1 MGWWGPHSGQTVKPV
16 QQYGLNWL
24 CTLDLR
30 EVCKKYAPTLCTV
43 VVQKC
48 NKLGYHRSFQ
58 KLKLS
63 LQARSLIQS
72 LIHRLNSQG
81 RHLIW
86 FKFCFSV
93 SMYTKANASQFER
106 QILLWNFVLGC
117 LSCLRIHMTNWKKTK
132 CPAHLITIAVA
143 INAVY
148 EHCHSS
154 LAWNGKQC
162 DALTRLSPF
171 KMMVPYKHIHQIKN
185 WQPGLWIKHWV
196 KLQAFKSD
204 INLR

>member
-1 MGWWGPHSGQTVKPV
+1 MLPHCVLWWSRNAISWVIIDHFKSLSSVCRPEAWFKVWFIGW
-16 QQYGLNWL
+16 
-24 CTLDLR
+24 
-30 EVCKKYAPTLCTV
+30 
-43 VVQKC
+43 
-48 NKLGYHRSFQ
+48 
-58 KLKLS
+58 
-63 LQARSLIQS
+63 
-72 LIHRLNSQG
+72 IHKVW
-81 RHLIW
+81 HLIW

-143 INAVY
+143 MNAVY

-171 KMMVPYKHIHQIKN
+171 KMVVPYKHIHQIKN